1 MMRRILVI
9 LFALAVRAP
18 AQETNVTRAPIVWVF
33 NSDAAVPR
41 YRNAEAAFLERW
53 TNFARTINC
62 GEQMPTR
69 AQTERWR
76 RSDRP
81 THILC
86 IGSKALQAAARL
98 AEGETLVAVAAL
110 ARGAPLAY
118 KRALIIDARPHPES
132 ELALLRTFLPRTRVV
147 GVVCGEGAGSAWI
160 AAARSAADRLNLALD
175 IRRCAGGRDAVDMV
189 GRAIAKW
196 DALWIV
202 PDPDV
207 LDSHDR
213 VHQLFAA
220 ARAACRPVMTY
231 TAAFAALDPAL
242 IIEADEATA
251 ARQAAE
257 WIRGG
262 RTVDAIEIVPPAGT
276 RVILNLRELIRCGVE
291 WNSDAI
297 DTVNEL
303 IR

>member
-1 MMRRILVI
+1 MMRRVLLIVLAV
-9 LFALAVRAP
+9 AVRAP
-18 AQETNVTRAPIVWVF
+18 AQEMHTTRAPVVWVF

-41 YRNAEAAFLERW
+41 YRNAEAAFLDSW
-53 TNFARTINC
+53 TNPVRTING

-132 ELALLRTFLPRTRVV
+132 ELALLRTYLPRARVV
-147 GVVCGEGAGSAWI
+147 GVVCGEGAGNGWI
-160 AAARSAADRLNLALD
+160 AEAKSAADRLNVTLD
-175 IRRCAGGRDAVDMV
+175 IRRCAGGRDAVDIV
-189 GRAIAKW
+189 GRAIAGW

-207 LDSHDR
+207 LDSHER
-213 VHQLFAA
+213 VNQLFAA
-220 ARAACRPVMTY
+220 AREACRPVLTY

-257 WIRGG
+257 WIREG
-262 RTVDAIEIVPPAGT
+262 RTVDALEIVPPAGT
-276 RVILNLRELIRCGVE
+276 RVILNLRELIRCGIE